1 MVAPVQAARIEAL
14 HAERGARVALGDPLA
29 SMEQR
34 DAEIILAQADAALA
48 QAESELANLQQGKRP
63 EEIEVIE
70 ASLASAKARAAEAD
84 RTAERMISLADRG
97 AATRAERDDA
107 ETAAEIA
114 HAQVREIEANLAVA
128 RLPSREWQIAAMQA
142 AVEQARAVREQAQWN
157 LDQRQVFAP
166 ATGVIDDVIRYQGE
180 IAGPAAPILSML
192 ADGAVKLRL
201 YVPETSL
208 AGIAVGSD
216 LQVRCDGCPDGIMAQ
231 VTYIADGPEFTPP
244 VIYSLQNRQK
254 LVYMIEARPLDG
266 LTLKPG
272 QIVDVHLPMGHQ

>member
-29 SMEQR
+29 SMERR

-84 RTAERMISLADRG
+84 RTAQRMISLADRG

-128 RLPSREWQIAAMQA
+128 A
-142 AVEQARAVREQAQWN
+142 
-157 LDQRQVFAP
+157 F
-166 ATGVIDDVIRYQGE
+166 
-180 IAGPAAPILSML
+180 PAAN
-192 ADGAVKLRL
+192 GRLRQCR
-201 YVPETSL
+201 PRSNRPGPC
-208 AGIAVGSD
+208 ANRRNGIWIS
-216 LQVRCDGCPDGIMAQ
+216 VRFLP
-231 VTYIADGPEFTPP
+231 
-244 VIYSLQNRQK
+244 L
-254 LVYMIEARPLDG
+254 RPG
-266 LTLKPG
+266 
-272 QIVDVHLPMGHQ
+272 